1 MTIVLNILAG
11 QFVAWLNKLGPQA
24 GINTTVIL
32 QNRGEFALILATLS
46 LSAGLDPRIVPFAG
60 LYVLSMSVIGPV
72 LAVNSERI
80 GAVVLGTGRRARSS
94 TAERDRMRDESIA
107 LLEAVSAGQE
117 AAAPGADPVAPVEE
131 EPGIPVGLT
140 AATTTES
147 GEAAAEPVDPIAA
160 QAAEQSDAVF
170 ERKKDPEY

>member
-1 MTIVLNILAG
+1 
-11 QFVAWLNKLGPQA
+11 
-24 GINTTVIL
+24 
-32 QNRGEFALILATLS
+32 
-46 LSAGLDPRIVPFAG
+46 
-60 LYVLSMSVIGPV
+60 
-72 LAVNSERI
+72 
-80 GAVVLGTGRRARSS
+80 
-94 TAERDRMRDESIA
+94 MRDESIA